1 MAIVAAIFDDSDALE
16 KAVNALQS
24 AGLGDDIAD
33 VIENT
38 HSDTAPEESRSV
50 DDAETA
56 EVGAIPIAGAGLAG
70 GGAVG
75 STPLAAGAAYMGA
88 GEDSGSNRLD
98 KLGDSAEPFRQA
110 LEHGGKVLMLETNDV
125 DTAVSTLQS
134 VGAQE
139 IYDPR

>member
-1 MAIVAAIFDDSDALE
+1 MATVAAIFDDSDALE
-16 KAVNALQS
+16 KAVNALEA
-24 AGLGDDIAD
+24 AGLGDDIVEVA
-33 VIENT
+33 ENT
-38 HSDTAPEESRSV
+38 HSDTAPETSQTA
-50 DDAETA
+50 DDAATA
-56 EVGAIPIAGAGLAG
+56 EVGAVPIAGAGLAG

-75 STPLAAGAAYMGA
+75 AAPLGAGMLGAASA
-88 GEDSGSNRLD
+88 SDDVRLD
-98 KLGDSAEPFRQA
+98 KLGSGAEPFRQA